1 MKAESRLRNNLREVR
16 TRLGMS
22 QQDVATLAGVTRQT
36 ISGVESDLFAP
47 SAAVALKI
55 ARALGCRVEDLF
67 WFEED
72 APEIAATPAAG
83 APTGDGLRV
92 ALGRVGGRWVA
103 HPLIGE
109 QAFRTELIPADGIG
123 ALAPGASTMRV
134 KLLDDL
140 ETVTGTVIL
149 SGCSPATSLWV
160 RAAQRWN
167 PGLRVHWV
175 FANSMAGLGLL
186 QRGEVH
192 AAGVHLCDPETGEHN
207 VPFVRRALPD
217 RTVVLINLGVWE
229 EGLLVQV
236 GNPLGIRS
244 AADLAAPGV
253 RIVNR
258 EPGAGSRIVLEQA
271 LRKAGIPPEA
281 VAGFADTAPGHLAV
295 AQAVAAGRAH
305 AGVSTAAVAASYG
318 LGFVPLQQ
326 VRYDI
331 AIPKEYLDEAP
342 VRQLLSMLNHRRF
355 RSQLEALGGYD
366 TRQTGDI
373 MATVEPSAKRGH
385 RA

>member
-186 QRGEVH
+186 QRGEVQ

-207 VPFVRRALPD
+207 VPFVRRTLPD
-217 RTVVLINLGVWE
+217 RTVVLINLGIWE
-229 EGLLVQV
+229 EGLLVQAGYAEPRYGDAMV
-236 GNPLGIRS
+236 RMAEELGPYVVFGPGFALPHAGIDDGVLRPGFALVRLKHPVPFGHASYDPVDLIFALCAVDYESHLKALMQLAELFGNPDS
-244 AADLAAPGV
+244 MAALRAAPDIPAVMALIHQVSALTPEGV
-253 RIVNR
+253 
-258 EPGAGSRIVLEQA
+258 
-271 LRKAGIPPEA
+271 
-281 VAGFADTAPGHLAV
+281 D
-295 AQAVAAGRAH
+295 
-305 AGVSTAAVAASYG
+305 
-318 LGFVPLQQ
+318 
-326 VRYDI
+326 
-331 AIPKEYLDEAP
+331 
-342 VRQLLSMLNHRRF
+342 
-355 RSQLEALGGYD
+355 
-366 TRQTGDI
+366 
-373 MATVEPSAKRGH
+373 
-385 RA
+385 

>member
-22 QQDVATLAGVTRQT
+22 QQDVASLAGVTRQT
-36 ISGVESDLFAP
+36 ISGVESELFAP
-47 SAAVALKI
+47 SAAVAVKI

-72 APEIAATPAAG
+72 TPEIEATPVG
-83 APTGDGLRV
+83 NAPTGDGLRV

-109 QAFRTELIPADGIG
+109 QAFRTELIPADGVG
-123 ALAPGASTMRV
+123 TLAPGASSMRV

-140 ETVTGTVIL
+140 ATVTGTVIL

-175 FANSMAGLGLL
+175 FANSMAGLGAL

-192 AAGVHLCDPETGEHN
+192 AAGIHLYDPETGEHN

-217 RTVVLINLGVWE
+217 RSVVLVNLGIWE
-229 EGLLVQV
+229 EGLLVQA
-236 GNPLGIRS
+236 GNPLSIRF
-244 AADLAAPGV
+244 AADLAARGI

-258 EPGAGSRIVLEQA
+258 EPGAGSRLVLEQA
-271 LRKAGIPPEA
+271 LRKAGVALEA
-281 VAGFADTAPGHLAV
+281 VSGFADIVTGHLEV

-326 VRYDI
+326 VRYDV
-331 AIPKEYLDEAP
+331 AIVKEHLDEPP
-342 VRQLLSMLNHRRF
+342 VRQFLSLLNHRRF

-366 TRQTGDI
+366 TSQTGDI
-373 MATVEPSAKRGH
+373 VATVEPSVKGGRRG
-385 RA
+385 

>member
-1 MKAESRLRNNLREVR
+1 MKTESRLRNNLREVR

-22 QQDVATLAGVTRQT
+22 QQDVAALAGVTRQT
-36 ISGVESDLFAP
+36 ISGVESDLYTP
-47 SAAVALKI
+47 SAAVAMKI

-72 APEIAATPAAG
+72 APEIEAAPARG
-83 APTGDGLRV
+83 APAGSSLRV

-103 HPLIGE
+103 HPLIGD
-109 QAFRTELIPADGIG
+109 QAFRTEMIPADGVG
-123 ALAPGASTMRV
+123 TLAPGASSMRV
-134 KLLDDL
+134 RLLDDL

-149 SGCSPATSLWV
+149 AGCSPATSLWV

-175 FANSMAGLGLL
+175 FANSTAGLEALR
-186 QRGEVH
+186 RGEVH
-192 AAGVHLCDPETGEHN
+192 AAGVHLHDPDTGEHN

-217 RTVVLINLGVWE
+217 GTVVLVNLGTWE
-229 EGLLVQV
+229 EGLLVQA
-236 GNPLGIRS
+236 GNPLSIRS
-244 AADLAAPGV
+244 AADLAARGV

-258 EPGAGSRIVLEQA
+258 EPGAGSRGVLEHA
-271 LRKAGIPPEA
+271 LRREGVPTAA
-281 VAGFADTAPGHLAV
+281 VSGFDDVVTGHLEV
-295 AQAVAAGRAH
+295 AQAVASGRAH
-305 AGVSTAAVAASYG
+305 AGVSTAAVAAAYG
-318 LGFVPLQQ
+318 LGFVPLLQ

-355 RSQLEALGGYD
+355 RAQLEALGGYD
-366 TRQTGDI
+366 IRRTGDI
-373 MATVEPSAKRGH
+373 VATVEPAAQG
-385 RA
+385 